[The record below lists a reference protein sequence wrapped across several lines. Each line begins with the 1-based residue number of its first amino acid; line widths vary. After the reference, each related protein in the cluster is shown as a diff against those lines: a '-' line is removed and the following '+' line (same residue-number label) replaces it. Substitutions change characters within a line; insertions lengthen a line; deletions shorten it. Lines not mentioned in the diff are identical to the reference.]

1 MEQMPAIDLKG
12 IHKAFRDLRVLDGL
26 SLAVRPA
33 EMFVVMGL
41 SGCGKSVLLKH
52 ILGLLEPDQGEVW
65 IQGVCMGR
73 LSVRERY
80 GLRLKFGMLFQ
91 GAALFDSLTVFDNVA
106 FGLVEHTT
114 MTPKEIGLRV
124 EECLEQVGLKDH
136 GHEMPQALSGGMRKR
151 VGLARAVAMKPQILL
166 YDEPTTGLDPLT
178 ADSIIRL
185 VVQLKSVLEVTS
197 VVVTHDTATAFRIAD
212 RLGFLH
218 EGRIRQVGRPEEI
231 RRSEDPVIRDFLSCD
246 LVP

>member
-1 MEQMPAIDLKG
+1 MEGVPVIDLRGLRKV
-12 IHKAFRDLRVLDGL
+12 FRDVGVLDGL
-26 SLAVRPA
+26 SLTVHPG
-33 EMFVVMGL
+33 EMFVVMGR

-52 ILGLLEPDQGEVW
+52 MLGLLEPDQGEVW

-80 GLRLKFGMLFQ
+80 ELRLKFGMLFQ

-114 MTPKEIGLRV
+114 MTPKEIALRV
-124 EECLEQVGLKDH
+124 EECLEQVGLE
-136 GHEMPQALSGGMRKR
+136 GQGRQLPQELSGGMRKR

-178 ADSIIRL
+178 ADSIVRL
-185 VVQLKSVLEVTS
+185 VVQLKSVLKVTS

-218 EGRIRQVGRPEEI
+218 EGRIREVGRPEEF

-246 LVP
+246 AAS